1 MYAWFRVFGFG
12 VMACASEGLIGGCAL
27 RYECFMVLPSLV
39 EEQMRG
45 VGGDVEK
52 YMFRSPWF
60 GLQVIAVWWSGL
72 QVVVVWWFGYSTRC
86 DRRVTVS

>member
-1 MYAWFRVFGFG
+1 
-12 VMACASEGLIGGCAL
+12 
-27 RYECFMVLPSLV
+27 MVLPSLV

-72 QVVVVWWFGYSTRC
+72 QVVVVWWFGYSARC
-86 DRRVTVS
+86 DRR